1 MIMHVAHLRQNYTRD
16 GLHEDDVNDDPMEQF
31 ATWFAEATESEEIR
45 EPNAMILGTVGENGR
60 PSARVVLLK
69 NLDETGFTFFTN
81 YTSRKGIEL
90 TQNGFASIVFLWEP
104 LERQVRIEGR
114 VEKIPAAESD
124 AYFHSRPRKSQLGAW
139 ASPQSEAIAD
149 RETLEQNFVDLEKK
163 YPEGTEIPRPDHWGG
178 FKVVP
183 DKIEFWQGR
192 PSRLHDR
199 LVFSLQADQTWQ
211 RERLA
216 P

>member
-1 MIMHVAHLRQNYTRD
+1 MHVAHLRQNYTRD
-16 GLHEDDVNDDPMEQF
+16 GLHEDDVNDNPMQQF
-31 ATWFAEATESEEIR
+31 ATWFAEASEIEEIP
-45 EPNAMILGTVGENGR
+45 EPNAMVLGSVSADGR

-69 NLDETGFTFFTN
+69 HFDNQGFVFFTN
-81 YTSRKGIEL
+81 YTSRKSTEL
-90 TQNGFASIVFLWEP
+90 INNGFACLVFWWEP
-104 LERQVRIEGR
+104 LERQVRIEGK
-114 VEKIPAAESD
+114 VEKIAAAESD
-124 AYFHSRPRKSQLGAW
+124 QYFHSRPRESQLGAW
-139 ASPQSEAIAD
+139 ASPQSKAIAN

-199 LVFSLQADQTWQ
+199 LVFSLQVDQTWQ

>member
-1 MIMHVAHLRQNYTRD
+1 MHVADLRQNYTRD
-16 GLHEDDVNDDPMEQF
+16 GLHEDDVNDDPMQQF
-31 ATWFAEATESEEIR
+31 AAWFAEATESEEIR

-81 YTSRKGIEL
+81 YTSRKGVEL

-139 ASPQSEAIAD
+139 ASPQSEAIAN

>member
-1 MIMHVAHLRQNYTRD
+1 MIMHVAHLRQNYIRD
-16 GLHEDDVNDDPMEQF
+16 GLHEDDVNSDPMQQF
-31 ATWFAEATESEEIR
+31 ATWFAEASEIEEIR
-45 EPNAMILGTVGENGR
+45 EPNAMVLGTVSAAGR

-69 NLDETGFTFFTN
+69 HFDESGFVFFTN
-81 YTSRKGIEL
+81 YTSRKGTEL
-90 TQNGFASIVFLWEP
+90 LENGFASLVFWWEP
-104 LERQVRIEGR
+104 LERQVRIEGK
-114 VEKIPAAESD
+114 VEKIAAAESD
-124 AYFHSRPRKSQLGAW
+124 EYFHSRPRQSQLGAW
-139 ASPQSEAIAD
+139 ASPQSESIAN

-199 LVFSLQADQTWQ
+199 LVFSLQTDKTWQ

>member
-1 MIMHVAHLRQNYTRD
+1 MTLNVADLRQNYTRD
-16 GLHEDDVNDDPMEQF
+16 GLHEDDVNDQPMQQF
-31 ATWFAEATESEEIR
+31 ASWFAEASETEGIR
-45 EPNAMILGTVGENGR
+45 EPNAMILGTVSTAGR

-69 NLDETGFTFFTN
+69 DLDETGFTFFTN

-90 TQNGFASIVFLWEP
+90 LKNGFASLVFLWEP

-114 VEKIPAAESD
+114 VEKIPTAASD
-124 AYFHSRPRKSQLGAW
+124 EYFHSRPRQSQLGAW
-139 ASPQSEAIAD
+139 ASPQSEAIAN
-149 RETLEQNFVDLEKK
+149 REVLEQNFVELAEK
-163 YPEGTEIPRPDHWGG
+163 YPEGTEIPRPEHWGG
-178 FKVVP
+178 FKVIP

-199 LVFSLQADQTWQ
+199 LVFTLQSDGFWQ
-211 RERLA
+211 RDRLA

>member
-1 MIMHVAHLRQNYTRD
+1 MIMHVANLRQNYTRD
-16 GLHEDDVNDDPMEQF
+16 GLHEDDVSDDPMQQF
-31 ATWFAEATESEEIR
+31 ATWFAEASEIEEIC
-45 EPNAMILGTVGENGR
+45 EPNAMILGTVSPAGR

-69 NLDETGFTFFTN
+69 DLDETGFTFFTN
-81 YTSRKGIEL
+81 YTSRKGTEL
-90 TQNGFASIVFLWEP
+90 IANGFASLVFLWEP

-114 VEKIPAAESD
+114 VEKIPATVSD
-124 AYFHSRPRKSQLGAW
+124 KYFHSRPRQSQIGAW
-139 ASPQSEAIAD
+139 ASPQSEAIAN
-149 RETLEQNFVDLEKK
+149 REVLEQNFVELTEK

-178 FKVVP
+178 FKVIP

-199 LVFSLQADQTWQ
+199 LMFTLQSAGTWQ
-211 RERLA
+211 RDRLA

>member
-1 MIMHVAHLRQNYTRD
+1 MVMHVADLRQNYTRA
-16 GLHEDDVNDDPMEQF
+16 GLHEDDVQEDPMQQF
-31 ATWFAEATESEEIR
+31 AIWFNEASKSDELK
-45 EPNAMILGTVGENGR
+45 EPNAMILSTISAAGR
-60 PSARVVLLK
+60 PSSRVVLLK
-69 NLDETGFTFFTN
+69 VLDDTGFTFFTN
-81 YTSRKGIEL
+81 YTSRKGTEL
-90 TQNGFASIVFLWEP
+90 INHGFASIVFWWEA

-114 VEKIPAAESD
+114 VEKIAAEASD

-139 ASPQSEAIAD
+139 ASPQSEAIAN
-149 RETLEQNFVDLEKK
+149 REVLEQNFIDLDKK
-163 YPEGTEIPRPDHWGG
+163 YPEGTVIPRPDHWGG
-178 FKVVP
+178 FKVIP

-199 LVFSLQADQTWQ
+199 LVFTLQADQTWQ